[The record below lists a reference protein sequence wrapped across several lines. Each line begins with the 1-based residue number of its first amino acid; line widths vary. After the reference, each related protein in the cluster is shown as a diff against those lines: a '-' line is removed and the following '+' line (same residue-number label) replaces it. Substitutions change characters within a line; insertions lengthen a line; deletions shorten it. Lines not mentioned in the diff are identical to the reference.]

1 MCSVSIFIT
10 QRNDGRELQ
19 SGEAHG
25 RVYSQFGN
33 GRKIYRG
40 EGESDDRV

>member
-1 MCSVSIFIT
+1 MCPISILVT

-25 RVYSQFGN
+25 RVYAQSRN
-33 GRKIYRG
+33 SRKICRG